1 MNNNNINENRFVA
14 QDGELILKY
23 EGTIENAEKR
33 IKEKNNE
40 ERLKALKKYMPLGS
54 IVSLNDEIKYMI
66 IGYNCANGKD
76 YLACV
81 FPFGISEEYGF
92 FEFNH
97 SDITKIYNV
106 GYINE
111 QSNFYRNRLLD
122 KSGLSDLNHQN
133 TK

>member
-66 IGYNCANGKD
+66 IGD
-76 YLACV
+76 
-81 FPFGISEEYGF
+81 
-92 FEFNH
+92 
-97 SDITKIYNV
+97 
-106 GYINE
+106 
-111 QSNFYRNRLLD
+111 
-122 KSGLSDLNHQN
+122 
-133 TK
+133 